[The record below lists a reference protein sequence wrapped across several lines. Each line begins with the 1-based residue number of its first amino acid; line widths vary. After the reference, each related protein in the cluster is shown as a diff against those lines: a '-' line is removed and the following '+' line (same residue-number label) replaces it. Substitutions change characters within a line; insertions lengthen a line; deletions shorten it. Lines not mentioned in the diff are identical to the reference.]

1 MPKRARAGTP
11 DGWTIDGIRKRA
23 NQLTQADGRK
33 QAAWQLANE
42 APDARYWTAL
52 HSFDEQYA
60 LLYGPLGE
68 AITQLRA
75 DDQGDVEILVR
86 FLEADVYCFHSG
98 YMKAESIRALLGAH
112 MTSGVADRLRNVVLA
127 VIQAY
132 DRQEFRSYVRLA
144 RRLDSADLR
153 LRLRALAASPSSATA
168 RRAGWV
174 LAGIEG
180 QPATR

>member
-1 MPKRARAGTP
+1 MPKRARARTP

-23 NQLTQADGRK
+23 NELTKAHERMDS
-33 QAAWQLANE
+33 AWQQAKE
-42 APDARYWTAL
+42 SSSDAGYRVAVD
-52 HSFDEQYA
+52 SFNEQYTS
-60 LLYGPLGE
+60 LYGPLTE
-68 AITQLRA
+68 AMTRLQA
-75 DDQGDVEILVR
+75 DTTSDVEVLVR

-144 RRLDSADLR
+144 RRLDSAGLR
-153 LRLRALAASPSSATA
+153 LRLRALADSPSNATA

-174 LAGIEG
+174 LAGLEG
-180 QPATR
+180 